1 MTKAM
6 IRLGIY
12 IPPTYLFCMFIII
25 IVLPLIIIQMQPSS
39 QKKKKNQMQPMSQ
52 LESKLTSHL
61 HTSHYQTCNYL

>member
-25 IVLPLIIIQMQPSS
+25 IVLSLIIIQMQPSS
-39 QKKKKNQMQPMSQ
+39 QKKKKKSDAAYEPARIKIDFSP
-52 LESKLTSHL
+52 SH
-61 HTSHYQTCNYL
+61 

>member
-25 IVLPLIIIQMQPSS
+25 IVLSLIIIQMQPSS
-39 QKKKKNQMQPMSQ
+39 QKKKKSDAAYEPARI
-52 LESKLTSHL
+52 KIDFAPSH
-61 HTSHYQTCNYL
+61 